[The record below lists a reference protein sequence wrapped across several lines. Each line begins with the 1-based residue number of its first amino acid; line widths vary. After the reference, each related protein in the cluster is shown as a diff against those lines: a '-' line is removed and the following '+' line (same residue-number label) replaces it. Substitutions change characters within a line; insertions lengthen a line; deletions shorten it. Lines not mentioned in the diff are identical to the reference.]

1 MTKDY
6 SFEKQRRF
14 APAMRV
20 AEFFSGLSIPYPG
33 KLWWNAVGL
42 RQLGDRLALAAIVA
56 VGAILRMWQIN
67 GLGFNSDEA
76 VYAGQGA
83 AIAADPTLK
92 EIFPIFRAHP
102 LLFQF
107 VLALGFR
114 FSGVSDLFGRMT
126 SVVFGLATI
135 YLIYQLGALLYG
147 RQAGLLA
154 ALFVA
159 LMPYHVVVTR
169 QVLLDGPMVLFATL
183 ALYML
188 ARFATMRHPAWLYGA
203 GVGMGLTFLT
213 KETGLVLIG
222 AIYMFLS
229 LCPTIRVRIRDLVG
243 SMLSMV
249 AVMALHFVALSLVG
263 RTKTAQ
269 QFLLWQL
276 FRRSNHEWDFY
287 ASLVPLA
294 IGPLVILAALLGFW
308 LLRKQRTW
316 RETLLVAW
324 VLVPTVFFQL
334 WPVKGFQYLLPAAPA
349 IAILAARTLTR
360 SAQTQPAGSNSRG
373 RRLFWRQILI
383 TGALASTLAL
393 SRPRFREA
401 ALTALEIGTRPYT
414 ARKPRW
420 HVPHA
425 WWRPLAISVI
435 ACSLLASSWSTI
447 NTVIADKFIAGTGG
461 IPGGRAAG
469 EWVRDNVPQGAKLVA
484 IGPSMA
490 NIIQFYGHRRTY
502 GLSVSSNPLHRN
514 PVYEPVINPDKLIRA
529 GELQYFI
536 YDVFSE
542 ARTAHFTASL
552 LKYVRRYHGRVV
564 HTESV
569 TIMAPDGT
577 TSVKPI
583 IVIYEVRP

>member
-1 MTKDY
+1 MAKDY
-6 SFEKQRRF
+6 SLEKQRRF
-14 APAMRV
+14 TPV
-20 AEFFSGLSIPYPG
+20 ALVSEFISGLSVEYPYG
-33 KLWWNAVGL
+33 LGWSAVGL
-42 RQLGDRLALAAIVA
+42 SKIAVQLALPAIIA
-56 VGAILRMWQIN
+56 IGAFLRMWQLN
-67 GLGFNSDEA
+67 SLGFNSDEA

-114 FSGVSDLFGRMT
+114 FSGVSDLIGRIF
-126 SVVFGLATI
+126 SVVAGLATI

-147 RQAGLLA
+147 RKAGLFA
-154 ALFVA
+154 ALFLA
-159 LMPYHVVVTR
+159 LMPYHIIVTR
-169 QVLLDGPMVLFATL
+169 QVLLDGAMVLFATL
-183 ALYML
+183 TLYML
-188 ARFATMRHPAWLYGA
+188 ARFATTNHPAWLYAAGA
-203 GVGMGLTFLT
+203 AMGLTFLT
-213 KETGLVLIG
+213 KETGLVMLG
-222 AIYMFLS
+222 AVYIFLS
-229 LCPTIRVRIRDLVG
+229 LCPTLRVRIRDLVG
-243 SMLSMV
+243 SIVCMV
-249 AVMALHFVALSLVG
+249 GVIAPHFVTLSLVG

-287 ASLVPLA
+287 ASTVPFA

-308 LLRKQRTW
+308 LLRRERTW

-349 IAILAARTLTR
+349 VAILAARTVSRSGQTR
-360 SAQTQPAGSNSRG
+360 YAASDRGGAHSRW
-373 RRLFWRQILI
+373 RRALI
-383 TGALASTLAL
+383 VGALAGTLAL
-393 SRPRFREA
+393 SRRRLQEA
-401 ALTALEIGTRPYT
+401 SLRALAVSLRPFTA
-414 ARKPRW
+414 AKPRRRLL
-420 HVPHA
+420 PA
-425 WWRPLAISVI
+425 WWRPLAAGLI
-435 ACSLLASSWSTI
+435 ACSLLASSWSAV
-447 NTVIADKFIAGTGG
+447 NTVISDEFIAGTGG
-461 IPGGRAAG
+461 IPGGREAG

-484 IGPSMA
+484 VGPSMA

-514 PVYEPVINPDKLIRA
+514 PVYEPVINPDKLIRN

-542 ARTAHFTASL
+542 ARSAHFSASL
-552 LKYVRRYHGRVV
+552 LNYVRRYHGRAV

-569 TIMAPDGT
+569 MVTLPDGT
-577 TSVKPI
+577 TTLKPI

>member
-6 SFEKQRRF
+6 TFEKQRRF
-14 APAMRV
+14 ASARRV
-20 AEFFSGLSIPYPG
+20 AEYFSGLSVQHPRGIR
-33 KLWWNAVGL
+33 WSAVGL
-42 RQLGDRLALAAIVA
+42 RQLADRLALVAIIA
-56 VGAILRMWQIN
+56 VGAFLRMWQLN
-67 GLGFNSDEA
+67 SLGFNSDEA

-107 VLALGFR
+107 VLALGFH
-114 FSGVSDLFGRMT
+114 FSSVSDLLGRML
-126 SVVFGLATI
+126 SVVFGLATL

-147 RQAGLLA
+147 RKAGLIA

-159 LMPYHVVVTR
+159 LMPYHVIVTR
-169 QVLLDGPMVLFATL
+169 QVLLDGPMVLFSTL

-188 ARFATMRHPAWLYGA
+188 ARFATTQHPAWLYAAGA
-203 GVGMGLTFLT
+203 SMGLTFLT

-222 AIYMFLS
+222 AIFVFLS
-229 LCPTIRVRIRDLVG
+229 LCPMLRIRIRDLVG
-243 SMLSMV
+243 AMICMV
-249 AVMALHFVALSLVG
+249 CVIAPHFITLALVG
-263 RTKTAQ
+263 RTSTAQ

-287 ASLVPLA
+287 ASTVPFA
-294 IGPLVILAALLGFW
+294 VGPLVILAALLGLW
-308 LLRKQRTW
+308 LLRRQQTW
-316 RETLLVAW
+316 RETLLIAW

-349 IAILAARTLTR
+349 IAILAARALGAIPKSQLSAADDGDRPARWQR
-360 SAQTQPAGSNSRG
+360 SRIA
-373 RRLFWRQILI
+373 
-383 TGALASTLAL
+383 GALAFARRLQEASLRALAGAV
-393 SRPRFREA
+393 RPIA
-401 ALTALEIGTRPYT
+401 AKAPNWLQPI
-414 ARKPRW
+414 
-420 HVPHA
+420 
-425 WWRPLAISVI
+425 WRPLAVVVI
-435 ACSLLASSWSTI
+435 ACSLLASSWITV
-447 NTVIADKFIAGTGG
+447 NTVIADEFIAGTGG

-469 EWVRDNVPQGAKLVA
+469 EWIRDNVPQGAKLVA

-502 GLSVSSNPLHRN
+502 GLSVSTNPLHRN
-514 PVYEPVINPDKLIRA
+514 PVYEPVVNPDKLIRS

-536 YDVFSE
+536 YDVYSE
-542 ARTAHFTASL
+542 ARSAHFSASL

-569 TIMAPDGT
+569 TVTAPDGT
-577 TSVKPI
+577 TSLKPI

>member
-1 MTKDY
+1 MAKDY
-6 SFEKQRRF
+6 SLEKQRWV
-14 APAMRV
+14 APIMRMGV
-20 AEFFSGLSIPYPG
+20 FISGLSGHYPRE
-33 KLWWNAVGL
+33 LWRSAVGL
-42 RQLGDRLALAAIVA
+42 SDIANRLALTAIIA
-56 VGAILRMWQIN
+56 VGAFLRMWQIN
-67 GLGFNSDEA
+67 SLGFNSDEA

-114 FSGVSDLFGRMT
+114 FSGVSDLLGRML

-135 YLIYQLGALLYG
+135 YLIYQLAALLYG
-147 RQAGLLA
+147 RKAGLLA

-159 LMPYHVVVTR
+159 LMPYHVIVTR

-183 ALYML
+183 TLYML
-188 ARFATMRHPAWLYGA
+188 ARFATTSHPAWLYAAGA
-203 GVGMGLTFLT
+203 SMGLTFLT
-213 KETGLVLIG
+213 KETGLVLLG
-222 AIYMFLS
+222 AIYVFLS
-229 LCPTIRVRIRDLVG
+229 LCPTLRVRLRDLVG
-243 SMLSMV
+243 SMLCMV
-249 AVMALHFVALSLVG
+249 AVIVPHFVTLSLVG

-287 ASLVPLA
+287 ASAVPFA

-349 IAILAARTLTR
+349 IAILAARTLSR
-360 SAQTQPAGSNSRG
+360 SGQTQPASGG
-373 RRLFWRQILI
+373 RLFWRQMLI
-383 TGALASTLAL
+383 AGALISTLVLSRLRFQKAAL
-393 SRPRFREA
+393 SV
-401 ALTALEIGTRPYT
+401 LEFGTRPFT
-414 ARKPRW
+414 AVKPGW
-420 HVPHA
+420 SVPHA
-425 WWRPLAISVI
+425 WRCPLAAGVI
-435 ACSLLASSWSTI
+435 ACSLLASSWSAV
-447 NTVIADKFIAGTGG
+447 NTVIADEFIAGTGG

-484 IGPSMA
+484 VGPSMA

-514 PVYEPVINPDKLIRA
+514 PVYEPVVNPDKLIRA

-542 ARTAHFTASL
+542 ARSAHFSASL
-552 LKYVRRYHGRVV
+552 LNYVRRYHGRVV

-569 TIMAPDGT
+569 TITAPDGT
-577 TSVKPI
+577 TSLKPI